1 MHVIK
6 TVNHSKGKYTFN
18 LPLKVVDESASRELE
33 QIEGTGSVSRIFQLF
48 CRN

>member
-6 TVNHSKGKYTFN
+6 TVNHSKGKYT
-18 LPLKVVDESASRELE
+18 LPSKVVDESASRELE